1 MSIPVFKIKTNKN
14 DTKWWSTV
22 IQIFVLGGIIL
33 GAYWLGVFISTKNS
47 VKVANNV
54 TDRTSDADDTSDK
67 LKEKD
72 EELTKKIE
80 TVNQRLDNITTN
92 PYDFTPL
99 GGCTRLYPTYPYYSY
114 SPYYPYA
121 RRSSPYTRKATSLAN
136 WQRETRCSLCCGL
149 NTKTAKLNGAVT
161 TYGRSTKT
169 RTPSQK

>member
-72 EELTKKIE
+72 EELTKKI
-80 TVNQRLDNITTN
+80 
-92 PYDFTPL
+92 
-99 GGCTRLYPTYPYYSY
+99 
-114 SPYYPYA
+114 
-121 RRSSPYTRKATSLAN
+121 
-136 WQRETRCSLCCGL
+136 
-149 NTKTAKLNGAVT
+149 
-161 TYGRSTKT
+161 
-169 RTPSQK
+169 